1 MSPSSSRYISLC
13 NFNLLFQ
20 VLFQD
25 VHTSHIIVDEEESGQ
40 SEDEEDE
47 DEDGEEELVLEN
59 GHTPTPQDVRS
70 RFLASTG

>member
-1 MSPSSSRYISLC
+1 MLEAVTLS
-13 NFNLLFQ
+13 Q

-40 SEDEEDE
+40 SEEEEDEEDGE
-47 DEDGEEELVLEN
+47 DEEEELVLEN

>member
-1 MSPSSSRYISLC
+1 M
-13 NFNLLFQ
+13 
-20 VLFQD
+20 LFQD